1 MGVFAYVILG
11 TIPESC
17 VGPTAVTSLMTIA
30 HTKKGGPGYA
40 TLLAFLSGL
49 VELTAGLFNL
59 GNSFYTTLTKS
70 SFPTNF

>member
-30 HTKKGGPGYA
+30 HTKKGG
-40 TLLAFLSGL
+40 
-49 VELTAGLFNL
+49 AGICNP
-59 GNSFYTTLTKS
+59 S
-70 SFPTNF
+70 SVSKWFGGTHGRPF